1 MNNDRYCDPIPSER
15 ELIPRL
21 RGRQWAEEAS
31 HLAMLSLDHSSIT
44 TVRSLI
50 LCSMYWFASGEPDR
64 SHIQSGIA
72 SRLVQNL
79 ELYNAPDLGAQD
91 EVQELNLRTFWVTWL
106 TEIYAT
112 LRRRHNVHPL
122 VEQAINRPLP
132 CSEEE
137 FSSKWRHSNTPFLLK
152 DLDGSGSVLAELMRA
167 ADLWYD
173 ALFTVLTIGSKLV
186 CTSTDTTIPSE
197 RRSWVYRT
205 LTLRVVDGIRASLVY
220 YSTLRKRLTCMLS
233 LISDRRSSMFIS
245 YTTQAWRSFTIL
257 SS

>member
-1 MNNDRYCDPIPSER
+1 
-15 ELIPRL
+15 
-21 RGRQWAEEAS
+21 
-31 HLAMLSLDHSSIT
+31 MLSLDHSSIT

-50 LCSMYWFASGEPDR
+50 LCSMYWFASGDSER
-64 SHIQSGIA
+64 AHIQSGIA

-79 ELYNAPDLGAQD
+79 ELYNAPDLGAQ
-91 EVQELNLRTFWVTWL
+91 EVGAQDVGQELNLRTFWVTWL
-106 TEIYAT
+106 TEIYGT

-122 VEQAINRPLP
+122 VEQAINRSLP

-137 FSSKWRHSNTPFLLK
+137 FSSKWRKSNTTFLLK

-173 ALFTVLTIGSKLV
+173 VLFTVLMVGSKLV
-186 CTSTDTTIPSE
+186 CSSTDTTIPSE

-205 LTLRVVDGIRASLVY
+205 LTHWVVNGIRASLVN
-220 YSTLRKRLTCMLS
+220 YSTPRKRFACMLS
-233 LISDRRSSMFIS
+233 WISDRRSSLFIS
-245 YTTQAWRSFTIL
+245 YTTQAWRYFTIL